1 MAVTYQVLKQFTD
14 VRGAVHRVGETISDL
29 TIVSAGQIRDGYV
42 QIIPDVQTT
51 AKMNA
56 SKKTLE
62 RRVEDLEEIVAENSL
77 TEEPDL

>member
-1 MAVTYQVLKQFTD
+1 MAVTYGVLKNFTD
-14 VRGAVHRVGETISDL
+14 VRGAFHRVGETIRDL
-29 TIVSAGQIRDGYV
+29 SIVSAGQIRDGYV
-42 QIIPDVQTT
+42 QIIPDVAET

-77 TEEPDL
+77 TEEPDA

>member
-1 MAVTYQVLKQFTD
+1 MAVTYQVLKLFTD

-62 RRVEDLEEIVAENSL
+62 RRVEDMEEIVAENSL